1 LPNSMVTLTYA
12 KLDILGTIDQ
22 GCRTLQDSGSDG
34 LTVSLIHAAERGHT
48 EKVKCQVVRKTG

>member
-1 LPNSMVTLTYA
+1 MVTLTYA

>member
-1 LPNSMVTLTYA
+1 MITLTYA

-22 GCRTLQDSGSDG
+22 GRCALQDSGSDG
-34 LTVSLIHAAERGHT
+34 LTVSLLDAAERGHT